1 MIWNVCH
8 LLAAETSASN
18 SQQPAGNAWGTWI
31 IMGVALLAIVL
42 LMVFNSR
49 SQKKRRD
56 EMSAQLDAIRPGS
69 KVKTIGGICG
79 VVVEVNPE
87 DNTFVLET
95 GSEGNKSYL
104 RFDKQAVYQTDAV
117 AKKADPQDQPE
128 ATEPAEEVFEES
140 QPQETAET
148 AETAEE
154 ATETVE
160 TEATETTEEKTESTE
175 EQAE

>member
-18 SQQPAGNAWGTWI
+18 SQQTAGNAWGTWV

-56 EMSAQLDAIRPGS
+56 EMSAQLDAIRPGN

-117 AKKADPQDQPE
+117 AKKEEPQDQPE
-128 ATEPAEEVFEES
+128 ATESTEEVFEES
-140 QPQETAET
+140 QPQETAEP
-148 AETAEE
+148 AEKTEE
-154 ATETVE
+154 ATA
-160 TEATETTEEKTESTE
+160 TEATETTEEKTEETA